1 MIISFPGNTNK
12 KIIPTSTQ
20 KYKDG
25 GVMEKSLL
33 GLKVNIRNQKKGIKT
48 IEVKDFDGTFV
59 VKLRGMNIEEVFKYT
74 ITSKRR

>member
-1 MIISFPGNTNK
+1 
-12 KIIPTSTQ
+12 
-20 KYKDG
+20 
-25 GVMEKSLL
+25 MEKSLL